1 MGLRE
6 KPLPQKP
13 TRIVIPFKSPG
24 VCRRA
29 AVAWGALLLWSA
41 AGGAIASDE
50 ASFTVRDDLSRAV
63 SIPKK
68 VERVISFQP
77 EASRILAALGCADKL
92 VGLDYFLI
100 KNDHLFGLIV
110 PDSKN
115 LPVVAYEDASV
126 NLESVMR
133 LNPDVILASPYDAH
147 IPDSLQMKTGRPVV
161 AISSLGHFDKLLD
174 EIRLLGRVMGRGR
187 RAEELVAFFQEEI
200 GRVRRRVSDVP
211 EERRPRAYL
220 AFWSSLVRTP
230 VSYDPVT
237 VAGGRNV
244 ARSLAPTY
252 PGSDGAVV
260 SLEQV
265 VSWDPDIILIHGNYP
280 PQERRV
286 TVDGVLGDRRLRS
299 VKAVRDKRVFY
310 TFGFWSWWDPA
321 EVLVET
327 LYLAK
332 VFHPELFREL
342 DLVREGNKIFQQVYG
357 IENGYSVLCRTVECD
372 EWLKD

>member
-1 MGLRE
+1 LGLRE

-13 TRIVIPFKSPG
+13 TGIAVLFKTPG

-29 AVAWGALLLWSA
+29 AVALGSLLLWSA
-41 AGGAIASDE
+41 ALGAIPSDE
-50 ASFTVRDDLSRAV
+50 ASFTVRDDLGRTV
-63 SIPKK
+63 SIPRK
-68 VERVISFQP
+68 VERIISLQP
-77 EASRILAALGCADKL
+77 EASRILAALGCADKI

-126 NLESVMR
+126 NLESVIR

-147 IPDSLQMKTGRPVV
+147 VPDSLQMKTGRPVV
-161 AISSLGHFDKLLD
+161 AISSLGRFQGLFD
-174 EIRLLGRVMGRGR
+174 EIRLIGRVVDRSR
-187 RAEELVAFFQEEI
+187 RAEELIAYFQRTLDGLI
-200 GRVRRRVSDVP
+200 RTLGRVP
-211 EERRPRAYL
+211 QAERPRAYL
-220 AFWSSLVRTP
+220 AFWSSVVRTP

-237 VAGGRNV
+237 IAGGQNLGQ
-244 ARSLAPTY
+244 SLASMY

-260 SLEQV
+260 SLERL

-286 TVDGVLGDRRLRS
+286 TVDGVLADRRLRS
-299 VKAVRDKRVFY
+299 VKAVRDKRVYY

-332 VFHPELFREL
+332 IFHPVLFGEL
-342 DLVREGNKIFQQVYG
+342 DLEREANAIYKEFYGLQDGYKI
-357 IENGYSVLCRTVECD
+357 LCRTLGCD
-372 EWLKD
+372 DWLKK